1 MYIARYSDIHV
12 PKCVN
17 AAAEMDVVRSFLVPG
32 GPRDAEI
39 RGDVDLQTGA
49 RSNVFTYIYIVYNE
63 LQIYVDLHNLLT
75 GS

>member
-1 MYIARYSDIHV
+1 
-12 PKCVN
+12 
-17 AAAEMDVVRSFLVPG
+17 MDVVRSFLVPG